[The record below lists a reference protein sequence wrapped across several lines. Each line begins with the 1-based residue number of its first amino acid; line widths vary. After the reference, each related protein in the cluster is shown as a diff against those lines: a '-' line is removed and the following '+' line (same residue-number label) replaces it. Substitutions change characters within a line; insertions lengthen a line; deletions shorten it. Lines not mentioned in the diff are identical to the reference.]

1 MSNPSSFCLFLKRC
15 NKHTAPPSDSKKNT
29 TYEDDPILVTAEVVA
44 DAEMPQQ
51 QKIPPTVAAIPAT
64 AKTTTVKNG
73 DTTTTV
79 KTYKIQA
86 PNGERAIVKNA
97 ANGGG
102 GPITTYT
109 HLGRNPTGLQCPYC
123 QRQMVTVTKD
133 VVGVSTIVAI
143 IIICFICWPLFWLP
157 LCIPSCKRTNH
168 FCGHTTCQN
177 KVGETKPCA

>member
-1 MSNPSSFCLFLKRC
+1 MHRYY
-15 NKHTAPPSDSKKNT
+15 KHTAPPSDSKKNT

-51 QKIPPTVAAIPAT
+51 QKIPPTVAAIPSAAAA

-86 PNGERAIVKNA
+86 PNDGTIVKNA
-97 ANGGG
+97 TNGG

-133 VVGVSTIVAI
+133 VIGISTIVAI
-143 IIICFICWPLFWLP
+143 IIICFLCWPLFWLP